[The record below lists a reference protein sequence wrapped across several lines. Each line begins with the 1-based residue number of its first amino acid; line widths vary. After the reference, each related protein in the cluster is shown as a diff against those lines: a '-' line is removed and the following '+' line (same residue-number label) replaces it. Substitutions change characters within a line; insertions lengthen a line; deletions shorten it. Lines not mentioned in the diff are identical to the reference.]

1 MTDNDDLIA
10 ERYKLQAEVARL
22 RVERDTGVPA
32 NLLTPATTEDSAR
45 VLAESLLA
53 WKDDTR
59 AAAPPAPAV
68 PACRVSQVSREA
80 LRHLSPEQVTAVYH
94 QGRLEGIGA
103 PAPPPRRARERN
115 RNVAP

>member
-1 MTDNDDLIA
+1 MTENNYDLIA
-10 ERYKLQAEVARL
+10 ERDKLQAEVARL

-53 WKDDTR
+53 WKGNTR
-59 AAAPPAPAV
+59 AAAPPPIPAF
-68 PACRVSQVSREA
+68 PAYSVSQVSRQA

-103 PAPPPRRARERN
+103 PAPPPRRNGQRHAT
-115 RNVAP
+115 